1 VRFRDQTVVFHVG
14 AHKTGTSLVQK
25 YLTAN
30 AAALRRRRIY
40 FLSRTAMSGYVG
52 WGDKLLDDPGPLADR
67 MRKVLRSPWCKVLVA
82 SHENTLGR
90 PFVPGGS
97 RLYPRAPE
105 LVGALA
111 DLLRG
116 YPAKVFVSIR
126 PQADLLE
133 SYYLQTIHEGG
144 HEPFAAWLD
153 RIDLDAISWAPLVHD
168 LVDTF
173 GQDRVEVVDFRL
185 ISMGQEAY
193 LGHFFSR
200 IDDRYSSLGTGYTT
214 VKNPSVSDKG
224 LQMALAANPE
234 LRSNRERRL
243 MRKFLQTHFSNTRYP
258 RPVLLGEERRAW
270 LERRYGGEYEAL
282 VETT

>member
-1 VRFRDQTVVFHVG
+1 MSLTHKTVVVHVG

-30 AAALRRRRIY
+30 ATALRRRRVY
-40 FLSRTAMSGYVG
+40 FVSRTAMSGYVG
-52 WGDKLLDDPGPLADR
+52 WGEKLLDDPAPLADR
-67 MRKVLRSPWCKVLVA
+67 VRRVLRSPWCKVLVA

-90 PFVPGGS
+90 PFVTGG
-97 RLYPRAPE
+97 RQLYPRSHE
-105 LVGALA
+105 VIGALA

-116 YPAKVFVSIR
+116 YPAKVIVSIR
-126 PQADLLE
+126 PQADFLE

-144 HEPFAAWLD
+144 HERFATWLD

-185 ISMGQEAY
+185 IGMGQEAY

-200 IDDRYSSLGTGYTT
+200 IDRRYSSLGSGYTT
-214 VKNPSVSDKG
+214 VKNPSISEKG

-234 LRSNRERRL
+234 LRSTGERRL
-243 MRKFLQTHFSNTRYP
+243 MRKFLQEHFSNTRYP
-258 RPVLLGEERRAW
+258 RPVLLDQEQREW
-270 LERRYGGEYEAL
+270 LEQRYGAEYETL
-282 VETT
+282 VSRT